1 MNKKETQTIFV
12 TGAAGFIGAA
22 FCQKLLQN
30 GVKVIAIDNLN
41 KYYDP
46 KFKKL
51 RLKNIERSLYFE
63 KVFMALL
70 RGLL

>member
-46 KFKKL
+46 KFKKTEI
-51 RLKNIERSLYFE
+51 KKY
-63 KVFMALL
+63 
-70 RGLL
+70 